1 MAKVAK
7 KSASRTIK
15 ISNESGLHAR
25 PASEFVR
32 CAMRYKS
39 EITLS
44 VNGRKLSGI
53 SIMDIMTA
61 DIRKG
66 AVLEVTA
73 EGVDADK
80 ALDAIEKALNELT
93 LKGF

>member
-1 MAKVAK
+1 MQKAAK
-7 KSASRTIK
+7 KSESRTIK

-32 CAMRYKS
+32 CVMRFKS
-39 EITLS
+39 DITLQ
-44 VNGRKLSGI
+44 VNGKKLSGI

-66 AVLEVTA
+66 AELEVIA

-80 ALDAIEKALNELT
+80 ALDAIEKTLNDLT

>member
-1 MAKVAK
+1 MAKAAK
-7 KSASRTIK
+7 KTATRTIK

-39 EITLS
+39 EITLR

-66 AVLEVTA
+66 AELEVTA
-73 EGVDADK
+73 EGVDADV
-80 ALDAIEKALNELT
+80 ALDAIEKALSELT
-93 LKGF
+93 IKGF

>member
-1 MAKVAK
+1 MSKVTK
-7 KSASRTIK
+7 KSETRTIK

-32 CAMRYKS
+32 CAMRFKS
-39 EITLS
+39 EVTFC
-44 VNGRKLSGI
+44 VNGRKISGI

-66 AVLEVTA
+66 SELEVTA

-80 ALDAIEKALNELT
+80 ALEAIEKTLEELA